1 MKKVMCIILVIAM
14 MLGFIAMLAVETFA
28 ESYDEAVTLNTNATS
43 TALVAFQLPDIYA
56 GDAIDPNM
64 SIGVDG
70 GTVASSLKWTDKWGD
85 PLSETVFQADKYYA
99 FTVTINAPE
108 GAPYAEHMDFEVNRD
123 YYGVSRHYGDYG
135 AYLEVTVEIYVEEEP
150 TGVVI
155 DRLDFYLPTLT
166 PGETI
171 PSAPQISV
179 NNPNVTWQQRWGDEF
194 GENIP
199 TGTFQA
205 GEKYWMT
212 ARVTVDAGYIFDDE
226 LVHNWEGKCYGA
238 TYSTSADY
246 TCFTISFLVECTWE
260 ELERIELSDLPES
273 ISVGAATVPAVT
285 VVRGQ
290 ATVTGV
296 QWVDASKQPVTAFQ
310 NGKAYF
316 LEVTVKPQAG
326 YSISNWTDI
335 YAENK
340 WPNETVRESDQLQK
354 AYYRYSLLG
363 QVDTLRLQLNDP
375 SLGMEINQL
384 SVTVLEG
391 EVIVMPVKVCDPITG
406 MPVEE
411 PTLLDKKTYAL
422 WYSFMPKEGYEF
434 NDNFVDV
441 TVENCDFELQ
451 WSHDPESLIF
461 CRYFSTCTPIEQ
473 VQVNVSPVAVGGVI
487 DEVTVTVPT
496 DANYTLESFDIYGYS
511 DDHESADSD
520 RFQENFKYSLNYY
533 LVPKDGYVFT
543 YDTKVKVGDT
553 EANFHNEQGG
563 LRLYG
568 WKEYAFTVE
577 EIFLRDL
584 PNTIEAGQA
593 EIPPVRLSGDQVR
606 ISDVKWVDASKQQT
620 VTQFEEGK
628 SYFLAVTVDAVAPR
642 KFVGDPQLDINWS
655 ELHGE
660 FVKRSDTQAVVY
672 VPYSLLPDAGDLR
685 ITVTGLQVG
694 KDVSELTATVAGNA
708 TVESIAVFDH
718 VYDPEDRSYSNI
730 PMESGKLEKGH
741 NYNIMVSLR
750 PAEGYRFKGEGL
762 VTVNGKDASI
772 WGMSDDTMNVVTYYS
787 TCEQITSAKVT
798 MTTPAAGKDAP
809 APKVDSSANYT
820 VEYQWYDETDGYM
833 EHSGKLVK
841 GHVYNLYICLRPK
854 TGYAFADDC
863 AITLNGQK
871 ERFYISSEG
880 GIYAD
885 LGQRYSFREKIS
897 KIELPAMPK
906 SISKGDTLSAEYTVS
921 GKNYTLTADW
931 MRFNGGEP
939 VGATKADWDDVYVLT
954 FNVQAKTGYEFT
966 DDCKIYLNGKEA
978 DEIYQYAGGDYASVS
993 RIFFVNYGEIQ
1004 RVDVTV
1010 PKLEEG
1016 VPPYVTVPGDA
1027 NYTLAEWAWAENSD
1041 GDFRNDHDI
1050 VEQLH
1055 KGKFVYLGMMLEPKE
1070 GYAFNK
1076 LEFYVNGKKVEP
1088 VVVENGATQAIVFLP
1103 MGKLGEIEKLTAP
1116 KVEVQGNGI
1125 AWEAV
1130 LNADAYEIY
1139 RATSKSGKYTKVDAV
1154 TDTSWQDTA
1163 LAKTYYYKVKAI
1175 YSADTSKSSSY
1186 SNTVSVKF
1194 LLDAPVITMGMDE
1207 KLGKAI
1213 ISWDAV
1219 EGAKSYEIWRAT
1231 SETGKYT
1238 RISTT
1243 KASVLT
1249 YTDKYA
1255 SVGTQYYYKVR
1266 AVASSSTYNSPYSNI
1281 LSATSVCAQAKLTA
1295 KMDTATGKP
1304 VISWAKVDGA
1314 ENYWLLR
1321 REAGSDTSYTV
1332 ISRQTK
1338 LTYLDTTAVV
1348 DVEYEY
1354 ILDVIGK
1361 TEELDG
1367 ITSEPVTIACG
1378 LAKPVVKGAITGQ
1391 GKPQLTWDAVEG
1403 AVKYEVYRSTKSNK
1417 GYTLLGEAY
1426 STGVD
1431 DMSAAVGKTYY
1442 YKIVAVGENGK
1453 SPESSYVKLTGKC
1466 ATPMVLAENAASGKP
1481 KLSWGKVDGAKQY
1494 TVYRASS
1501 ETGKYSKLGTTKSL
1515 YYEDKKA
1522 SSGKT
1527 YFYKVI
1533 ANGSKSSYN
1542 SGYSDFVSCNV
1553 ICGTP
1558 SVTVK
1563 VDIATGKPSLS
1574 WKKVDAAAGYRIFRM
1589 LPGEETFT
1597 VIAEQTGVTFI
1608 DTTAPIDTQCI
1619 YKVQTVGKIAE
1630 LDGVETK
1637 ELSVTSAIAQP
1648 KLSSGVNADGKPH
1661 FNWQPIEG
1669 AVKYEVYRSTKS
1681 SKGYTLL
1688 ATVEDGNAYVD
1699 ETVAGGKTFYYKVK
1713 AIGEVSSSESSY
1725 VKLTG
1730 KCAAPWISIDT
1741 TSGKPVLSWE
1751 KVSGAKQYTVYRATS
1766 MEGKYTKL
1774 GTTKKLTYTDSKAK
1788 TGGEYYYK
1796 VIANGSKSSYNSIY
1810 SNVKMALVPCAAPKV
1825 TVKNNALGQPV
1836 LSWGK
1841 VSGAKQ
1847 YKIVYQLGYL
1857 GTGGYGCE
1865 VCEECDICEYYS
1877 CEGCECEGCICTNP
1891 DAGKTV
1897 VYTESTSYTLTD
1909 ADVDMVGWV
1918 EVTAIAENELLS
1930 SAPGEAQVAVLPA
1943 TPKLTGKVGENG
1955 KPVISWVDNGD
1966 AVIYEIYRSTKKSSG
1981 YKLIDE
1987 VENMGE
1993 GEDFEFVPEYEDTTA
2008 KKDKTYYYKV
2018 VAKSWNSESA
2028 MSSYVKVKSK

>member
-14 MLGFIAMLAVETFA
+14 MLGFVAMLAVETFA
-28 ESYDEAVTLNTNATS
+28 ESYDEAVALNTAPTS

-108 GAPYAEHMDFEVNRD
+108 GAPYAEHLDFEVNRD
-123 YYGVSRHYGDYG
+123 YYGTSYHYGDYG
-135 AYLEVTVEIYVEEEP
+135 AYLEVKVEIYVEEEP

-212 ARVTVDAGYIFDDE
+212 AKVTVDAGYIFDDE
-226 LVHNWEGKCYGA
+226 LVHNWEGKCDS
-238 TYSTSADY
+238 TSYSTSADY
-246 TCFTISFLVECTWE
+246 TCFTVSFLVDCTWE
-260 ELERIELSDLPES
+260 ELERIELSALPES

-290 ATVTGV
+290 AAVTGV

-326 YSISNWTDI
+326 YSLSDWADI

-340 WPNETVRESDQLQK
+340 WPYETSRESDQLQK

-375 SLGMEINQL
+375 TLGMEINQL

-434 NDNFVDV
+434 TDNFVDV
-441 TVENCDFELQ
+441 TVEDCDFELQ

-487 DEVTVTVPT
+487 DEMTVTVPA
-496 DANYTLESFDIYGYS
+496 DANYTLESFDIYGYA

-520 RFQENFKYSLNYY
+520 RFQENYKYSLEYY

-584 PNTIEAGQA
+584 PNTIEASQA

-685 ITVTGLQVG
+685 ITVTGMQVG
-694 KDVSELTATVAGNA
+694 KDISELTATVAGNA
-708 TVESIAVFDH
+708 TVASIAVFDH
-718 VYDPEDRSYSNI
+718 VYNPEDRSYSDI

-750 PAEGYRFKGEGL
+750 PAEGYRFKGDGR
-762 VTVNGKDASI
+762 VTVNGKDANI
-772 WGMSDDTMNVVTYYS
+772 WGMSDDTMNVATYYS

-871 ERFYISSEG
+871 ARFYISSEG

-921 GKNYTLTADW
+921 GKNYTLTAEW

-939 VGATKADWDDVYVLT
+939 VEATKADWDDVYVLT

-1010 PKLEEG
+1010 SELEEG
-1016 VPPYVTVPGDA
+1016 ALPTVTVPSDA
-1027 NYTLAEWAWAENSD
+1027 NYTLAEWAWGENSD
-1041 GDFRNDHDI
+1041 GDFEEDYNI

-1088 VVVENGATQAIVFLP
+1088 VVVENGATQVTVFLP

-1130 LNADAYEIY
+1130 VNADCYEIW
-1139 RATSKSGKYTKVDAV
+1139 RATSKSGKYTKVTTV
-1154 TDTSWQDTA
+1154 TDTSWQDDV

-1186 SNTVSVKF
+1186 SNTVSVSFK
-1194 LLDAPVITMGMDE
+1194 LDTPSVGIAMDDV
-1207 KLGKAI
+1207 LGKATLN
-1213 ISWDAV
+1213 WEAV
-1219 EGAKSYEIWRAT
+1219 QGAKSYEIWRAT

-1238 RISTT
+1238 RVATT

-1255 SVGTQYYYKVR
+1255 SVGTRYYYKVR
-1266 AVASSSTYNSPYSNI
+1266 AVASSSKFNSGYSTI
-1281 LSATSVCAQAKLTA
+1281 FSATSYCAQAELSIKL
-1295 KMDTATGKP
+1295 DTASGKP
-1304 VISWAKVDGA
+1304 VISWAKVSGA
-1314 ENYWLLR
+1314 SKYQIFRQLPGE
-1321 REAGSDTSYTV
+1321 ETYTL
-1332 ISRQTK
+1332 IAEQTGV
-1338 LTYLDTTAVV
+1338 TYTDKTAPV
-1348 DVEYEY
+1348 DVLCSYQVVV
-1354 ILDVIGK
+1354 LGK
-1361 TEELDG
+1361 TEELNSRTVD
-1367 ITSEPVTIACG
+1367 TASIACG
-1378 LAKPVVKGAITGQ
+1378 LAKPVLKGTITDQ

-1417 GYTLLGEAY
+1417 GYTLLGDAY

-1431 DMSAAVGKTYY
+1431 DMSAATGKTYY
-1442 YKIVAVGENGK
+1442 YKVVAVGENGK
-1453 SPESSYVKLTGKC
+1453 SAQSSYVKLTGKC
-1466 ATPMVLAENAASGKP
+1466 ATPMIYVQNAASGKP
-1481 KLSWGKVDGAKQY
+1481 LISWGKVSGAKQY
-1494 TVYRASS
+1494 TVYRATS

-1515 YYEDKKA
+1515 TYEDKKA

-1527 YFYKVI
+1527 YFYKVV
-1533 ANGSKSSYN
+1533 ANGSKSTYN
-1542 SGYSDFVSCNV
+1542 SGYSYPLSCDV

-1563 VDIATGKPSLS
+1563 VDTATGKPSLS
-1574 WKKVDAAAGYRIFRM
+1574 WKKIDQAAGYRIFRM

-1597 VIAEQTGVTFI
+1597 LIAEQTAVSFI
-1608 DTTAPIDTQCI
+1608 DTTAPIDTLCI
-1619 YKVQTVGKIAE
+1619 YKVQTVGKTEA
-1630 LDGVETK
+1630 LDGAQTK
-1637 ELSVTSAIAQP
+1637 ELSATSGIAQP
-1648 KLSSGVNADGKPH
+1648 KLSSGVNAEGKPH
-1661 FNWQPIEG
+1661 FNWQPVEG
-1669 AVKYEVYRSTKS
+1669 AVKYEIYRSTKS
-1681 SKGYTLL
+1681 TKGYTLL

-1699 ETVAGGKTFYYKVK
+1699 NTVAAGKTYYYQVV
-1713 AIGEVSSSESSY
+1713 AVGEVSKSAQSSY

-1730 KCAAPWISIDT
+1730 KCAAPWISIELHE
-1741 TSGKPVLSWE
+1741 TSGKPVISWE
-1751 KVSGAKQYTVYRATS
+1751 KVSGAKKYTVYRATS
-1766 MEGKYTKL
+1766 LEGKYTKL
-1774 GTTKKLTYTDSKAK
+1774 GTTTKLTYTDSKAK
-1788 TGGEYYYK
+1788 PGTEYFYK
-1796 VIANGSKSSYNSIY
+1796 VIANGSKTAYNSNY
-1810 SNVKMALVPCAAPKV
+1810 SNVKMAIGYAAQPQVTLKNDSKGKPVVSWKKISEAEKYMVVFVDITDVNSESDLTENFILENMQYVEVSKKKTSTTLTQTQTGRVYMVFVVAVPA
-1825 TVKNNALGQPV
+1825 NEDYSG
-1836 LSWGK
+1836 
-1841 VSGAKQ
+1841 VS
-1847 YKIVYQLGYL
+1847 LPGY
-1857 GTGGYGCE
+1857 
-1865 VCEECDICEYYS
+1865 V
-1877 CEGCECEGCICTNP
+1877 
-1891 DAGKTV
+1891 
-1897 VYTESTSYTLTD
+1897 ESTC
-1909 ADVDMVGWV
+1909 
-1918 EVTAIAENELLS
+1918 
-1930 SAPGEAQVAVLPA
+1930 A
-1943 TPKLTGKVGENG
+1943 TPKITGKYFQGYNCG
-1955 KPVISWVDNGD
+1955 TWK
-1966 AVIYEIYRSTKKSSG
+1966 AVEGAEFYAIYRSTKKSSG
-1981 YKLIDE
+1981 YELLGYID
-1987 VENMGE
+1987 N
-1993 GEDFEFVPEYEDTTA
+1993 DSSFVDLSA
-2008 KKDKTYYYKV
+2008 VKGKTYYYKV
-2018 VAKSWNSESA
+2018 TACTQYTESA
-2028 MSSYVKVKSK
+2028 MSNYIKLKTK